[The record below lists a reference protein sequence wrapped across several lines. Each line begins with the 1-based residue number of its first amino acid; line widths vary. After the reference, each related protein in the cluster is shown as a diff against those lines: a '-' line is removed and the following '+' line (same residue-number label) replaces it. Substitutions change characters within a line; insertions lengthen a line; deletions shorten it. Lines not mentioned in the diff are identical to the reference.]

1 LEKKVENQEPGTE
14 SEGHGSEKK
23 LHGWMPMTQ
32 TDTLYC
38 YVHPNRPTSLRC
50 NRCERPIC
58 AECAVRTPT
67 GYRCK
72 ECVRLQQK
80 KFDTAE
86 WSDYIVAFIVAAIG
100 SGIASGLVYLVS
112 GIFFGLAVLFVAPGA
127 GAFIGNL
134 VLRFIK
140 NRRSRPLFLTA
151 AAGMVAG
158 ALPALLFVSLPALL
172 GIFSFGLRGLGGLL
186 PAVWE
191 VVYLFLAVPAAY
203 TQISGLRI
211 GG

>member
-1 LEKKVENQEPGTE
+1 
-14 SEGHGSEKK
+14 
-23 LHGWMPMTQ
+23 MTQ
-32 TDTLYC
+32 TDTLFC

-50 NRCERPIC
+50 NRCNRPIC
-58 AECAVRTPT
+58 AQCAIRTPT
-67 GYRCK
+67 GYRCP
-72 ECVRLQQK
+72 ECVRQQQK

-86 WSDYIVAFIVAAIG
+86 WYDYIVAFIVAAIG

-112 GIFFGLAVLFVAPGA
+112 GIFYGLLVLFIAPGA
-127 GAFIGNL
+127 GAFIGNM

-151 AAGMVAG
+151 AIGMVAG
-158 ALPALLFVSLPALL
+158 ALPALILVSLRVLL
-172 GIFSFGLRGLGGLL
+172 GALYGGLGAAGGSLF
-186 PAVWE
+186 PAIWE

>member
-1 LEKKVENQEPGTE
+1 
-14 SEGHGSEKK
+14 
-23 LHGWMPMTQ
+23 MTQ

-58 AECAVRTPT
+58 TECAIRTPT
-67 GYRCK
+67 GYRCPQ
-72 ECVRLQQK
+72 CVREQQK
-80 KFDTAE
+80 KFDTAV
-86 WSDYIVAFIVAAIG
+86 WYDYVVAFIVAGIG
-100 SGIASGLVYLVS
+100 SAIASALIAVVS
-112 GIFFGLAVLFVAPGA
+112 GFFFGLLVLVVAPGA

-151 AAGMVAG
+151 GAGMVVG
-158 ALPALLFVSLPALL
+158 ALPALLLISLPALL
-172 GIFSFGLRGLGGLL
+172 GVLYGGIHGITGLL
-186 PAVWE
+186 PAIWE

-203 TQISGLRI
+203 TQLSGIRI
-211 GG
+211 GR

>member
-1 LEKKVENQEPGTE
+1 V
-14 SEGHGSEKK
+14 
-23 LHGWMPMTQ
+23 TQ

-58 AECAVRTPT
+58 AQCAILTPT

-72 ECVRLQQK
+72 ECVRSQQK
-80 KFDTAE
+80 VFDTAV
-86 WSDYIVAFIVAAIG
+86 WSDYIVAFVVAAIG
-100 SGIASGLVYLVS
+100 SGITSGLVLLVS
-112 GIFFGLAVLFVAPGA
+112 NIFFGIFILFLAPGA
-127 GAFIGNL
+127 GVVIGNL

-151 AAGMVAG
+151 AIGMVVG
-158 ALPALLFVSLPALL
+158 ALPALILVSLPALL
-172 GIFSFGLRGLGGLL
+172 GLLSAGFQAAYGLL
-186 PAVWE
+186 PAIWV

-203 TQISGLRI
+203 TQISGIRI